1 MFEGKLTI
9 EVPGLAAALEHLA
22 AAIACREQ
30 TPPAAPVAALVT
42 PPAAPLGDP
51 ALGPH
56 PWPRPQ
62 VTPTN
67 K

>member
-30 TPPAAPVAALVT
+30 TPPLRW
-42 PPAAPLGDP
+42 PP
-51 ALGPH
+51 
-56 PWPRPQ
+56 W
-62 VTPTN
+62 
-67 K
+67 